1 MNAFLFMAIS
11 PNNSLTAHM
20 SKDNDLMKNVFGFC
34 ELQTGTHNDIQEF
47 TFQLEGKQIRVTEI
61 DGSYWF
67 VATDVC
73 DILGIKNSR
82 QALSYLDEDQTDC
95 GITNDTMGRAREASI
110 ISESGLYELIFK
122 SRMRAAKVFRRWVSN
137 VVLPAIRQDGAYIL
151 GEEKVLTGEISEEE
165 LVARS
170 VVIMNKKL
178 IRLEEENA
186 QLQNENIELFP
197 MASKYHSFLDSK
209 GGLDLTGTAKV
220 LGTTAPLL
228 AKHLRAIGWLWA
240 RKDRVLPMKKAVDKG
255 YMRTVP
261 VVRDGDFVSLQ
272 TVITPKGFD
281 VLADSKGM
289 KAAA

>member
-1 MNAFLFMAIS
+1 
-11 PNNSLTAHM
+11 
-20 SKDNDLMKNVFGFC
+20 MKSVFGIC
-34 ELQTGTHNDIQEF
+34 ELQTGANSDIQEF
-47 TFQLEGKQIRVTEI
+47 TFPEAGKPIRVIEI
-61 DGSYWF
+61 DGSHWF

-73 DILGIKNSR
+73 NILGIKNSR

-95 GITNDTMGRAREASI
+95 VITNDAMGRARETSI

-122 SRMRAAKVFRRWVSN
+122 SRKRAAKVFRRWVSN
-137 VVLPAIRQDGAYIL
+137 DVLPAIRQDGAYIL

-165 LVARS
+165 MVARS

-186 QLQNENIELFP
+186 QLQSENQELFP
-197 MASKYHSFLDSK
+197 MASKYHNFLNSK
-209 GGLDLTGTAKV
+209 GGLDLTGTAKA

-228 AKHLRAIGWLWA
+228 AKYLRSVGWIFA
-240 RKDRVLPMKKAVDKG
+240 RKDRIIPMKKAVDKG

-261 VVRDGDFVSLQ
+261 VLRDGGFVSLQ
-272 TVITPKGFD
+272 PLITPKGFD
-281 VLADSKGM
+281 ALADSAGM